1 MDPVVAIDFEITGLS
16 PDYGDRATEITA
28 VLIRGRRIVGQ
39 YQSLMSSGRHIP
51 PSPSTSS
58 ESAKPWC
65 AKHLAQSRS
74 MAEIADFVGNYG
86 GTTRGSASVRSRPGF
101 VARWHPPRRSS
112 RRPQTG
118 CYAKQ
123 FARCAVAL
131 GPCSYATMQE
141 SQRCE

>member
-1 MDPVVAIDFEITGLS
+1 MDPVVVIDFETTGLS
-16 PDYGDRATEITA
+16 PDYGDRATEIAA
-28 VLIRGRRIVGQ
+28 VLIRDGRIVDQ
-39 YQSLMSSGRHIP
+39 YQSLMNAGKRIP
-51 PSPSTSS
+51 PSGSTSS

-65 AKHLAQSRS
+65 AKHLPQSGS
-74 MAEIADFVGNYG
+74 LAEVADFFGNYG

-101 VARWHPPRRSS
+101 VARWHPQMRSS

-123 FARCAVAL
+123 FARCAVAV
-131 GPCSYATMQE
+131 GPCCNATMRE